1 MVENGYLGKLTGKHG
16 DTLKDRDTEGAR
28 FRDVLINRRRFKS
41 KLRRGMGEGGG
52 GGPLMQVRQ
61 GYRFPILKF
70 THQCIFRAGCGG

>member
-1 MVENGYLGKLTGKHG
+1 MVENGYFGKLTGKRG

-41 KLRRGMGEGGG
+41 KLRRGVGEGGG
-52 GGPLMQVRQ
+52 TLMQVRQ